1 MPGRVK
7 GAGREC
13 VEPRRVS
20 ADGGGCRELFPSEN
34 EKLSPVVPDLVHK
47 PGQPEGMYVRELA
60 KIVVKGPCHLPTAR
74 EPEVGRRPLAHRVCG
89 LRSSPSAHPD

>member
-1 MPGRVK
+1 MW
-7 GAGREC
+7 
-13 VEPRRVS
+13 S
-20 ADGGGCRELFPSEN
+20 HGGCQQREADAENCSLQEN
-34 EKLSPVVPDLVHK
+34 EKLSTVVPDLVHK
-47 PGQPEGMYVRELA
+47 PGQREGMYVRALA